1 MFALGE
7 RMTPDLR
14 AHADAGARREEPRDE
29 PQVDPPDGQSRAG
42 ASDRE
47 RDALEAAVREAHERA
62 RDAERAKSDFLAT
75 MSHEMRTPLNAVLG
89 YSELLALEVAGPL
102 TGDQREYL
110 ERIRSASGKLLA
122 LVDDVLNI
130 AKIDAGRMVLAAERG
145 SASLIIG
152 RAIEASSA
160 MAAARGVTVTARCDH
175 APDFLGDARRVQ
187 QIVEQL
193 VTNAIR
199 FTPRGGSV
207 TVTCTR
213 FGTPD
218 AVPGT
223 PNVHRCW
230 CAIRVADTGVGIAAR
245 HLETIFE
252 PFTQVDQAR
261 TRRHEGSGLG
271 LALGRRLARLMGG
284 DLTVTSK
291 PEDGSAFTLWL
302 PAPPALVGDAP
313 ADDGCET
320 TERRGELRTA
330 TGLIEVA
337 DALLRD
343 MDGLL
348 DRFVA
353 RMRADPLVG
362 GGAADQREPI
372 LEDHT
377 ATFLTDVA
385 QALCAVEESGGGP
398 SPLLRDGR
406 DIQHVI
412 ADRHARLRQNIGW
425 TEREMDREYD
435 ILLEVVDERVRA
447 VLGGEQTE
455 AGLALIRGFIER
467 AREAGRASY
476 RQAAMGAAPP
486 PVG

>member
-1 MFALGE
+1 
-7 RMTPDLR
+7 MTPNLR
-14 AHADAGARREEPRDE
+14 AHADAGARRDE
-29 PQVDPPDGQSRAG
+29 PPGGAHDEPAEAESRPR
-42 ASDRE
+42 ASDRQH
-47 RDALEAAVREAHERA
+47 DALEAALREAHERA

-89 YSELLALEVAGPL
+89 YSELLGLEVAGPL
-102 TGDQREYL
+102 TGDQRDYL
-110 ERIRSASGKLLA
+110 ERIRSASSRLLS

-145 SASLIIG
+145 SAAVVIA
-152 RAIEASSA
+152 RAVEANA
-160 MAAARGVTVTARCDH
+160 VAAAAREVTVTARCDD
-175 APDFLGDARRVQ
+175 APDFLGDARRAQ
-187 QIVEQL
+187 QIVAQL
-193 VTNAIR
+193 VANAIR
-199 FTPRGGSV
+199 FTPRGGAV

-218 AVPGT
+218 VAVAA

-230 CAIRVADTGVGIAAR
+230 CAIRVADTGIGIAKR

-252 PFTQVDQAR
+252 PFTQVEQTR
-261 TRRHEGSGLG
+261 TRRNEGSGLG

-291 PEDGSAFTLWL
+291 PDDGSAFTLWL
-302 PAPPALVGDAP
+302 PAPPSLVGDASD
-313 ADDGCET
+313 AEGCET
-320 TERRGELRTA
+320 AERRGELRTA

-348 DRFVA
+348 DAFVA
-353 RMRADPLVG
+353 RMRDDPIVG

-385 QALCAVEESGGGP
+385 QALCVIEESGGGP
-398 SPLLRDGR
+398 SPILRDGR

-412 ADRHARLRQNIGW
+412 ADRHARLRQTLGW

-435 ILLEVVDERVRA
+435 ILVEVIEERVRA
-447 VLGGEQTE
+447 VLGGERTE
-455 AGLALIRGFIER
+455 AGLGLIRGFVDR

-476 RQAAMGAAPP
+476 RQAAMGSAPP
-486 PVG
+486 PVA